1 MFFPIEHEQASVRRV
16 PVVTIA
22 LIAINILAFLFTDTS
37 AEQKD
42 AQQLATL
49 RTHIR
54 MLAALAP
61 ELKMSPQEQQ
71 VVADFRDHSPGK
83 SRQFQNPDPDV
94 IDALDAG
101 IRLLA
106 VDPPAL
112 QKEMDSF
119 ARAYSILCA

>member
-71 VVADFRDHSPGK
+71 VVADFRDNSPAEC
-83 SRQFQNPDPDV
+83 RRLQNPNRELIHAFV
-94 IDALDAG
+94 T
-101 IRLLA
+101 RLRLI
-106 VDPPAL
+106 
-112 QKEMDSF
+112 E
-119 ARAYSILCA
+119 Y